1 MAERQAALMAQEEAR
16 VQEPLAVER
25 QAAQEARV
33 PEPLAVERQATQEAQ
48 EEARCCRPRSPW
60 AD

>member
-1 MAERQAALMAQEEAR
+1 MAQEEAR

-33 PEPLAVERQATQEAQ
+33 PEPLAVERQAAQEAQ